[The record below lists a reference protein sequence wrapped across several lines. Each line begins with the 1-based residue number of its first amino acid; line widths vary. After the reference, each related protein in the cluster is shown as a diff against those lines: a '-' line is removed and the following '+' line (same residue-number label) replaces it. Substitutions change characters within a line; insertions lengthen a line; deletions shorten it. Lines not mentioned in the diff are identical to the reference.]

1 MWLFRK
7 KKEKEKEPEKP
18 LEIPVPPHTHTW
30 KDMPWYMEVLYNGND
45 KWASYSI
52 IEPYICVT
60 CGERNDKVLEKE
72 TWRNISVEEREKE
85 YAAAR
90 KRYKKY
96 LKPRAVVEDMINNI
110 LLVKDPQY
118 LDMVEEM
125 RGTPHR
131 RCGTSAEMNQVKK
144 DNHYRIEVKNK

>member
-1 MWLFRK
+1 MWPFRK
-7 KKEKEKEPEKP
+7 KKEEKSEAP
-18 LEIPVPPHTHTW
+18 LVIPEIPHVCVM
-30 KDMPWYMEVLYNGND
+30 KDMPWYMETLYNGND

-52 IEPYICVT
+52 IEPYICIAG
-60 CGERNDKVLEKE
+60 CGKRENKVLEKE
-72 TWRNISVEEREKE
+72 TWRNISVEQREKE
-85 YAAAR
+85 YAAIR

-131 RCGTSAEMNQVKK
+131 KCGTSAEMIQVKE
-144 DNHYRIEVKNK
+144 DNHYRIEVENK